1 MVGGVKILDGAMGTE
16 LGRRG
21 VSLGERGWSVGAIT
35 GAPEVIVE
43 VHRSYAAAGARWH
56 RGNTFRA
63 QPRVTGEYRQLAR
76 RACELARAGVALAG
90 VAGPQRFVGSMAP
103 IEDCYR
109 PDLSPP
115 EEEARREHRQIAEAL
130 AEAGFDMIVCEAFPH
145 AGEAVIAVE
154 EAAETGL
161 EVWASL
167 TAGPDASLM
176 TPAAMAAAARDC
188 VIAGATAVL
197 VNCTAATKTLPYVE
211 ALATAGVEFGAYA
224 NAGEESERLGW
235 GAPPEEAAARY
246 AELAAAWARAGAT
259 ILGGCCG
266 TGPAHVAALAAVAR
280 AC

>member
-1 MVGGVKILDGAMGTE
+1 M
-16 LGRRG
+16 
-21 VSLGERGWSVGAIT
+21 T

-43 VHRSYAAAGARWH
+43 VHRSYAAAGARFH

-63 QPRVTGEYRQLAR
+63 QPRITPDYRALAR

-115 EEEARREHRQIAEAL
+115 EKEARREHRQIAEAL

-161 EVWASL
+161 DVWVSF

-176 TPAAMAAAARDC
+176 TPEAMAVAAHDC
-188 VIAGATAVL
+188 VVAGATAVL

-211 ALATAGVEFGAYA
+211 ALATAGVDFGAYA
-224 NAGEESERLGW
+224 NAGEESEGLGW

-246 AELAAAWARAGAT
+246 AALAATWARAGAT

-266 TGPAHVAALAAVAR
+266 TGPAHVAALAALAALAR
-280 AC
+280 AV